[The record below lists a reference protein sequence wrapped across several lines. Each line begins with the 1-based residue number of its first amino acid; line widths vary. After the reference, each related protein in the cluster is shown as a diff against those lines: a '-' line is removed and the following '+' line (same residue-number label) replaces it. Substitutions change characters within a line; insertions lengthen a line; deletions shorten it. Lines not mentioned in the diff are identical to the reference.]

1 MFNSQGKQHAKAN
14 VTTAAMDSG
23 DQEHLS
29 CNSRQRQSKINA
41 QAAKI
46 ASMKSELNKAL

>member
-1 MFNSQGKQHAKAN
+1 MFNSQGKQCAKTN
-14 VTTAAMDSG
+14 ITTAAVDSV

-41 QAAKI
+41 QAAEI
-46 ASMKSELNKAL
+46 DNMKS